1 MGKIKVVI
9 TGAGGGGANNIIST
23 IKERENYHLIGFDIS
38 PYKVAR
44 ANVDSRFVV
53 PPASSPD
60 YEKKICEIIGQEKP
74 ELIIPTND
82 PEVEK
87 LSEIR
92 DKIGTELFF
101 PDHESVALCLD
112 KWQFHNFAISNNIR
126 VAETYHVETL
136 EDIEPIFSKF
146 DSELLW
152 CRAIKGAGSKGA
164 TKVKDSEQARWW
176 IKYWNEMR
184 GMEISDFTISEFLPG
199 KDFACQSTWK
209 DGRLVLMKAAERL
222 SYIEA
227 ASRPSNMSSS
237 PELAKTVYDEN
248 LFEFCIDVIKKLS
261 GGNAH
266 GNYDIDIKMNSKNE
280 FCVTEINIGRFFMI
294 TNLFNLSG
302 NYSMIDTYLQLA
314 LDKDPNISDKFDYSE
329 KYLIR
334 SLDTLPTILSPDE
347 ITKLLES

>member
-1 MGKIKVVI
+1 MPKIKVII

-23 IKERENYHLIGFDIS
+23 IKEREKYTLIGFDIS
-38 PYKVAR
+38 KFKVAR
-44 ANVDSRFVV
+44 ANVDFRFVV
-53 PPASSPD
+53 PPASSSDYVTEITKIIKEIKPD
-60 YEKKICEIIGQEKP
+60 
-74 ELIIPTND
+74 LIIPTND

-87 LSEIR
+87 LSEYR
-92 DKIGTELFF
+92 DKLGTELFF
-101 PDHESVALCLD
+101 PDHDSVSLCLN
-112 KWQFHNFAISNNIR
+112 KWDFHNFAIKNEIR
-126 VAETYHVETL
+126 VAETYHVKSIG
-136 EDIEPIFSKF
+136 DVDSIFSNF
-146 DSELLW
+146 NSELLW

-164 TKVKDSEQARWW
+164 TKVKDPEQAKWW
-176 IKYWNEMR
+176 IRYWNEMR

-209 DGRLVLMKAAERL
+209 NGKLILMKAAERL

-237 PELAKTVYDEN
+237 PELAKTVYDEK
-248 LFEFCIDVIKKLS
+248 LFDFCIDVINKLS

-266 GNYDIDIKMNSKNE
+266 GNYDIDIKMNSNNQ

-302 NYSMIDTYLQLA
+302 EYSMIDTYLKLA
-314 LDKDPNISDKFDYSE
+314 TDQNPNISSPFDFSE

-334 SLDTLPTILSPDE
+334 SLDTLPTVLSLDE
-347 ITKLLES
+347 ITKRL

>member
-1 MGKIKVVI
+1 MPKIKVII

-23 IKERENYHLIGFDIS
+23 IKEREKYTLIGFDIS
-38 PYKVAR
+38 KFKVAR
-44 ANVDSRFVV
+44 ANVDFRFVV
-53 PPASSPD
+53 PPASSSDYVTEITKIIKEIKPD
-60 YEKKICEIIGQEKP
+60 
-74 ELIIPTND
+74 LIIPTND

-87 LSEIR
+87 LSEYR

-101 PDHESVALCLD
+101 PDNDSVSLCLN
-112 KWQFHNFAISNNIR
+112 KWNFHNFAIKNEIR
-126 VAETYHVETL
+126 VAETYHVKSI
-136 EDIEPIFSKF
+136 DDVDSIFSNF
-146 DSELLW
+146 NSELLW

-164 TKVKDSEQARWW
+164 TKVKDPEQAKWW
-176 IKYWNEMR
+176 IRYWNEMR

-209 DGRLVLMKAAERL
+209 NGKLILMKAAERL

-237 PELAKTVYDEN
+237 PELAKTVYDEK
-248 LFEFCIDVIKKLS
+248 LFDFCIDVINKLS

-266 GNYDIDIKMNSKNE
+266 GNYDIDIKMNSNNQ

-302 NYSMIDTYLQLA
+302 EHSMIDTYLKLA
-314 LDKDPNISDKFDYSE
+314 TDQNLNISSPFDFSE

-334 SLDTLPTILSPDE
+334 SLDTLPTVLSLDE
-347 ITKLLES
+347 ITKRL